1 MSIFVLFLI
10 YYLCGKQGILGT
22 FRISPLLALAFKS
35 ACCHGKYLFKFRAG
49 NEGIMCFIYC
59 AKTLKGPKLDLS
71 NSNVDCVL
79 FLVKIKVQT
88 SGSAAVAPE
97 IT

>member
-1 MSIFVLFLI
+1 MV
-10 YYLCGKQGILGT
+10 
-22 FRISPLLALAFKS
+22 RIALALKS
-35 ACCHGKYLFKFRAG
+35 ACCLGKFRAG

-59 AKTLKGPKLDLS
+59 AKTIKSLTLDLS
-71 NSNVDCVL
+71 NPNFES
-79 FLVKIKVQT
+79 FLPLSVKIKDQS